1 MGFATRFMD
10 SVGDGSGSIE
20 LNVDGSTTPVI
31 FKIKPAPG
39 EILYL
44 SRLLW
49 YLRDSGSLDSGG
61 FGNGAELTN
70 GIDFGFYFD
79 VGLPSEGRYPQ
90 QFEPI
95 TTNGGWAKY
104 CGPDVVPLTFGGGDE
119 ILSCR
124 YSFYKDTAIVD
135 RTELPWLAHD
145 RLEEFWLIVSDDL
158 TGINELHCRIGMF
171 SS

>member
-20 LNVDGSTTPVI
+20 LNVNGSITPVI
-31 FKIKPAPG
+31 FRIKPEAG

-49 YLRDSGSLDSGG
+49 YLRDTGTLDSGG
-61 FGNGAELTN
+61 FGNGVELTN
-70 GIDFGFYFD
+70 GIDFGFYSGE
-79 VGLPSEGRYPQ
+79 VRYPQ

-95 TTNGGWAKY
+95 KTNGGWAKY
-104 CGPDVVPLTFGGGDE
+104 CGPDVVPLTFGSGDE

-124 YSFYKDTAIVD
+124 YSFYKDVD
-135 RTELPWLAHD
+135 NQRNELPWLAESRD
-145 RLEEFWLIVSDDL
+145 EEFRLIISDDL

-171 SS
+171 SQ